1 MGFTMHFHMGGNF
14 DASFEMNVT
23 QGQAMQET
31 SPAKKQ
37 KSSAA
42 EPAKTYLSPKP
53 VSEQASGGK
62 KTPKA
67 DEAVSNDEEP
77 AAAASGNPNPHG
89 AMAMPPGPTTA
100 EIIENN
106 GRLDIDTI
114 HFTVPKAWIP
124 KPHSQML
131 LAEFAIPKAEG
142 DQQDGRLT
150 VSQAGGT
157 LEDNINRWKGQFS
170 KKLDKEEE
178 RTIVLGGFTVTLVDF
193 SGTFDES
200 RGMMGRA
207 VTRPDYRLLGAIFE
221 NDGRLNFIKCYGPA
235 KTIAARADEIKEFI
249 RSLRVD
255 R

>member
-1 MGFTMHFHMGGNF
+1 MAYLRNLALLSLGIAFCIGCG
-14 DASFEMNVT
+14 DSAT
-23 QGQAMQET
+23 QSWET
-31 SPAKKQ
+31 G
-37 KSSAA
+37 
-42 EPAKTYLSPKP
+42 KP
-53 VSEQASGGK
+53 QASGGK

-77 AAAASGNPNPHG
+77 AGTESGNPHGMVDPHG
-89 AMAMPPGPTTA
+89 GMAMPTGATA
-100 EIIENN
+100 ETLEND
-106 GRLDIDTI
+106 GKLDIETI

-178 RTIVLGGFTVTLVDF
+178 KPIDVGGVKVTLVDF
-193 SGTFDES
+193 SGTFDDS
-200 RGMMGRA
+200 RGMMGPT

-249 RSLRVD
+249 HSLKID
-255 R
+255 K